1 MKKSGFVLQV
11 MFLLAA
17 LPVLT
22 ILEMNHGTAQ
32 PVTRKALEY
41 TLVAGDDNNTCVT
54 IASTPLF
61 K

>member
-11 MFLLAA
+11 LILLAA

-41 TLVAGDDNNTCVT
+41 TLNPVNGKNTCVT
-54 IASTPLF
+54 IASMPLF
-61 K
+61 